1 MSSRSSS
8 YSPSSASSGS
18 SRSASRSSG
27 RGTRKTGTR
36 KRTAARAPVL
46 PSTEFGAIKR
56 AKVDIQKHL
65 LNTNPAK
72 AGALREAALA
82 SIANADDCTGRSGR
96 HNWRNEAL
104 LASNQQFS
112 GEFYKESG
120 RNFFNWY
127 VLTGREQWGI
137 DKMPDWARNGKPE
150 PNRGT
155 PIEGKSYTMALKS
168 QPR

>member
-8 YSPSSASSGS
+8 YSPSSGS
-18 SRSASRSSG
+18 SRSSSRSGKG
-27 RGTRKTGTR
+27 RKTRKTATSR
-36 KRTAARAPVL
+36 RTTARAPTL
-46 PSTEFGAIKR
+46 PGTEFGAIKR
-56 AKVDIQKHL
+56 AKTDIQKHL
-65 LNTNPAK
+65 LNTNPTK
-72 AGALREAALA
+72 ADALRQAAAA
-82 SIANADDCTGRSGR
+82 SMANADNCTGRAGR
-96 HNWRNEAL
+96 YNWRNEL
-104 LASNQQFS
+104 LIASNQQFS

-150 PNRGT
+150 PNRGAS
-155 PIEGKSYTMALKS
+155 IEGKSYTMALKS